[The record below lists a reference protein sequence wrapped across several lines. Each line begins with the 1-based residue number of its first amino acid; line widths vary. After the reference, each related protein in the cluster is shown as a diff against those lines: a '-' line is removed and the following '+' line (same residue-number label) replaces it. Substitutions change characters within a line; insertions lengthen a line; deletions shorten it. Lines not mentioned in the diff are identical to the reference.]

1 MKHFIFR
8 IAETKESF
16 HVGCAAVERR
26 ECPILEGTSAYEKVR
41 KYEST
46 FESTRVQYF
55 RNGLLPE
62 IDTIQYYVHVH
73 YNVVLSYIV
82 HTRVKYESTKVPSYD
97 KQLLY

>member
-1 MKHFIFR
+1 MSYPRRYFR
-8 IAETKESF
+8 VRKST
-16 HVGCAAVERR
+16 
-26 ECPILEGTSAYEKVR
+26 KVR
-41 KYEST
+41 KYFRKYT
-46 FESTRVQYF
+46 CTVRRYF

-97 KQLLY
+97 KQLLINFIYLRQQSFDFIIIL